1 MKDRSVSSAD
11 WLSFGGM
18 SLIVVSTILV
28 CTSPEYEMTRN
39 QGIAEYQ
46 KALDANIEKP
56 FTMNLN
62 QVRAGLRQWM
72 ASYQELKVPVGY
84 TNVFKGV
91 EGALVEANALSE
103 RFPTMSAPDYLTDL
117 GGLQEKVQAIRPI
130 SAELYRERNPWFS
143 GFFSFLMF
151 GALKLIG
158 VGAVLGSA
166 YAGLIYVGYRLALA
180 SNRKGPSP
188 PDTTSSDGG
197 GGGGASSGE
206 PRGSYGSS
214 DYCPPPTYRP
224 PPIGRGW

>member
-11 WLSFGGM
+11 WLAFGGL
-18 SLIVVSTILV
+18 SLIVVSTIIV
-28 CTSPEYEMTRN
+28 CTGPEYEKSRN

-46 KALDANIEKP
+46 KALEANVEKP

-62 QVRAGLRQWM
+62 QIRAGLRQWM
-72 ASYQELKVPVGY
+72 AGYQELKVPVEY
-84 TNVFKGV
+84 TNILKGV

-103 RFPTMSAPDYLTDL
+103 RFPTMSAPDYLEDL
-117 GGLQEKVQAIRPI
+117 GALQDKVQAIRPI
-130 SAELYRERNPWFS
+130 SAELYRERNPWLS
-143 GFFSFLMF
+143 GFFSFLLF

-158 VGAVLGSA
+158 AGALIGSA
-166 YAGLIYVGYRLALA
+166 FAGLIYVGYRLALA
-180 SNRKGPSP
+180 SNRKGTP
-188 PDTTSSDGG
+188 PPGTTSGNGG

-214 DYCPPPTYRP
+214 DYYPPPTYRP